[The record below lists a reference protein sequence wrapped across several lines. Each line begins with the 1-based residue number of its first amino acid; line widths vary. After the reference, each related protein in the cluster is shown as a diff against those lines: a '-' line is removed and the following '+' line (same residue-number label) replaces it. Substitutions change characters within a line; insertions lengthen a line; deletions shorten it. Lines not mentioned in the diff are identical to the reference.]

1 MNKQELAAMVAE
13 ILSGM
18 EHEPPVKGGDYRP
31 TAPQPEKAPTP
42 YRDGDF
48 VPDVTA
54 LDLRKL
60 YLVEHAE
67 NEEKF
72 RKMKEKTPA
81 RLGSGR
87 AGARYKT
94 LTMLRFRADHAAAQ
108 DAVFSQVSEDFAAK
122 NGMVEVR
129 TKCRDKD
136 EYLTRPDL
144 GRCFDEENQQK
155 IRAAVPGTPRVQIVV
170 GDGLSSAAITAN
182 AMDCLAAIRDGLKL
196 RGIDPGTPIF
206 VRYCR
211 VGAGDAIGDVTGC
224 ELVCMLV
231 GERPG
236 RLRQVLPGGGRGCD
250 RGRDRCQGGVHAGR
264 RAARAGDG
272 QEHVRLYHLPAKD
285 WRFRIRPDGGVQHSR
300 TGHPGGGSRGAH
312 CGADRN
318 DSYKKGL
325 RRGTASG
332 GGSMI
337 PVKVL
342 AVRYLAN
349 AAPALCRQLGAPEGY
364 PSLGLLTTDC
374 DDATYIALDAATKA
388 AQVQVAYARSFY
400 AGAANATTP
409 FAGEVIGILAA
420 QTPGAVRS
428 GMEAALAEL
437 ERVGFEDAAGV
448 PYLAHTVSSVGTF
461 LAKEAGV
468 RPGSALAYLIAPPLE
483 GMYAMDAALKAAD
496 VTLCKLYAPP
506 SETNFGDAAC
516 GAFADAVAEIAAS
529 PVER

>member
-1 MNKQELAAMVAE
+1 
-13 ILSGM
+13 
-18 EHEPPVKGGDYRP
+18 
-31 TAPQPEKAPTP
+31 
-42 YRDGDF
+42 
-48 VPDVTA
+48 
-54 LDLRKL
+54 
-60 YLVEHAE
+60 
-67 NEEKF
+67 
-72 RKMKEKTPA
+72 
-81 RLGSGR
+81 
-87 AGARYKT
+87 
-94 LTMLRFRADHAAAQ
+94 MLRFRADHAAAQ

-122 NGMVEVR
+122 NGMVEVKS
-129 TKCRDKD
+129 KCRDKD

-144 GRCFDEENQQK
+144 GRCFDEENQKK
-155 IRAAVPGTPRVQIVV
+155 IRAAIPGTPLVQIVV

-236 RLRQVLPGGGRGCD
+236 LVTD
-250 RGRDRCQGGVHAGR
+250 KSM
-264 RAARAGDG
+264 
-272 QEHVRLYHLPAKD
+272 VRLYHLPAKNR
-285 WRFRIRPDGGVQHSR
+285 RFRIRPDGGVQHSR
-300 TGHPGGGSRGAH
+300 TGHPGGGGRGAH
-312 CGADRN
+312 RRADR
-318 DSYKKGL
+318 DHTKEKSL

-332 GGSMI
+332 GGGMI

-448 PYLAHTVSSVGTF
+448 PYLAHTVSSVGSF

-506 SETNFGDAAC
+506 SETNFGGGLLAGTQSACDAAC
-516 GAFADAVAEIAAS
+516 AAFADAVAEIAAS